1 MLMDNNEQTRGTPDA
16 TGNNDVNISRLNKV
30 AGQDL
35 QDSPQ
40 DEEKMKAETI
50 IMDLPE
56 VKDIPGQE
64 NVQVP
69 NIQSMQDTTISSDD
83 EEGAGIF
90 DDDDEEDVNDSI
102 IDDEEI
108 NDDDEEL
115 VMGNEADVTAEEA
128 TLLQRADED
137 MPTDDDIRLR
147 RAELD
152 ETDNDGDALNES
164 SVADEVAGG
173 DLDVSG
179 ADSDDPMESIGEE
192 DEENNYYS
200 LGSDS
205 NDNITEGTP

>member
-1 MLMDNNEQTRGTPDA
+1 MLMDNNEQTRRTPDA

-164 SVADEVAGG
+164 SVVDEVAGG

>member
-16 TGNNDVNISRLNKV
+16 TGNNDVNILRLNKV

-152 ETDNDGDALNES
+152 ETDNEGDALNES

>member
-1 MLMDNNEQTRGTPDA
+1 MDNNEQTRGIPDA
-16 TGNNDVNISRLNKV
+16 TGNNEVNISRLNKV

-40 DEEKMKAETI
+40 DEEKMKTETI

-69 NIQSMQDTTISSDD
+69 NIQSMHDTTISSDD

-90 DDDDEEDVNDSI
+90 DDDDEEDVNDSE

-108 NDDDEEL
+108 ASDDEEL
-115 VMGNEADVTAEEA
+115 VMGNEADVSPEEV
-128 TLLQRADED
+128 TMLQRADED

-152 ETDNDGDALNES
+152 ATDNEGDLLNES
-164 SVADEVAGG
+164 SLVDDVAGD

>member
-90 DDDDEEDVNDSI
+90 DDDDEEDVNDST

-152 ETDNDGDALNES
+152 ETDNEGDALNES

>member
-90 DDDDEEDVNDSI
+90 DDDDEEDVNDST

-164 SVADEVAGG
+164 SVVDEVAGG

>member
-1 MLMDNNEQTRGTPDA
+1 MDNNEQTRGIPDP
-16 TGNNDVNISRLNKV
+16 TGNNEVNISRLNKV
-30 AGQDL
+30 SGQDL

-40 DEEKMKAETI
+40 DEEKMKTETV

-115 VMGNEADVTAEEA
+115 VMGNEADVTPEEV
-128 TLLQRADED
+128 TMLRRADED

-147 RAELD
+147 RSELD
-152 ETDNDGDALNES
+152 GTDNEGDALNE
-164 SVADEVAGG
+164 VTLADEVGGG

-179 ADSDDPMESIGEE
+179 ADADDPMESIGEE

-205 NDNITEGTP
+205 NDNMAEGTP

>member
-164 SVADEVAGG
+164 SVVDEVAGG

>member
-152 ETDNDGDALNES
+152 ETDNEGDALNES

>member
-1 MLMDNNEQTRGTPDA
+1 MDNNEQTRGIPDA
-16 TGNNDVNISRLNKV
+16 TGNNEVNISRLNKV

-40 DEEKMKAETI
+40 DEEKMKTETI

-69 NIQSMQDTTISSDD
+69 NIQSMHDTTISSDD

-90 DDDDEEDVNDSI
+90 DDDDEEDVNDSE

-108 NDDDEEL
+108 ASDDEEL
-115 VMGNEADVTAEEA
+115 VMGNEADVSPEEA
-128 TLLQRADED
+128 TMLQRADED

-152 ETDNDGDALNES
+152 ATDNEGDLLNES
-164 SVADEVAGG
+164 SLVDDVAGD

>member
-1 MLMDNNEQTRGTPDA
+1 MDNNQIKGVPDARGTND
-16 TGNNDVNISRLNKV
+16 DVNISRLNKV
-30 AGQDL
+30 ASGDL
-35 QDSPQ
+35 KDSPE
-40 DEEKMKAETI
+40 DEEKMKTETV

-90 DDDDEEDVNDSI
+90 DDDDEEDINDSV

-108 NDDDEEL
+108 NDEDSEF
-115 VMGNEADVTAEEA
+115 VMGTEGDVSAEEA
-128 TLLQRADED
+128 IMLEKADQD
-137 MPTDDDIRLR
+137 MPAGDDVRLR

-152 ETDNDGDALNES
+152 ATDTEGDLLNES
-164 SVADEVAGG
+164 SMADDVAGD

>member
-1 MLMDNNEQTRGTPDA
+1 MDNNQIKGVPDARGTND
-16 TGNNDVNISRLNKV
+16 DVNISRLNKV
-30 AGQDL
+30 ASGDL
-35 QDSPQ
+35 KDSPE
-40 DEEKMKAETI
+40 DEEKMKTETV

-90 DDDDEEDVNDSI
+90 DDDDEEDVNDSV

-108 NDDDEEL
+108 NDEDSEF
-115 VMGNEADVTAEEA
+115 VMGTEGDVSAEEA
-128 TLLQRADED
+128 IMLERADQD
-137 MPTDDDIRLR
+137 MPAGDDVRLR

-152 ETDNDGDALNES
+152 ATDTEGDLLNES
-164 SVADEVAGG
+164 SMADDVAGD